1 LVPAVLLAVGFVA
14 VLGALVVTGT
24 VPLVV
29 LVAYVGMSAVT
40 LLAYRSDKSAAR
52 QGRRRT
58 PESTLHLLSLLGG
71 WPGGLVA
78 RHAFRHKTT
87 KQPFRSAFWVTVV
100 ANCLALTAVVW
111 AGALQG

>member
-1 LVPAVLLAVGFVA
+1 MAPAVAVAAGFVA
-14 VLGALVVTGT
+14 VLGVLVVTGT
-24 VPLVV
+24 VPRVV

-40 LLAYRSDKSAAR
+40 LLTYRSDKSAAR

-87 KQPFRSAFWVTVV
+87 KQPFRSVFWVTVA
-100 ANCLALTAVVW
+100 ANCLALAAVVW
-111 AGALQG
+111 AGRLQG